1 VNVDDLYAQ
10 VRRAMPAQPGAAV
23 EASVHPVAPGI
34 RVLALRTP
42 TLPPAAHTNA
52 YLVGPA
58 GDHGEQLLVDPGS
71 PYEDEQAVLD
81 RALAD
86 EAAAGRPVAAIAL
99 THHHGDHV
107 GGAMAAAAR
116 WRVPIYA
123 HAATAR
129 RLAGR
134 VQVDREL
141 ADDDELFGV
150 VALHTPG
157 HAEGHLC
164 FESAAAGAIIAG
176 DMVASVGTILIDPDE
191 GDMGLYLSSLARL
204 RARAP
209 AMLLPAHGAPIAD
222 GRAKLDEYVAHR
234 LMREAR
240 VVAALA
246 SRRDASPGG
255 SGVSI
260 DELVPDVYSDTP
272 RALWP
277 LAARSLRAH
286 VDKLV
291 REARARVVAADRFA
305 AHTL

>member
-1 VNVDDLYAQ
+1 
-10 VRRAMPAQPGAAV
+10 
-23 EASVHPVAPGI
+23 
-34 RVLALRTP
+34 
-42 TLPPAAHTNA
+42 
-52 YLVGPA
+52 
-58 GDHGEQLLVDPGS
+58 
-71 PYEDEQAVLD
+71 
-81 RALAD
+81 
-86 EAAAGRPVAAIAL
+86 
-99 THHHGDHV
+99 
-107 GGAMAAAAR
+107 
-116 WRVPIYA
+116 
-123 HAATAR
+123 
-129 RLAGR
+129 
-134 VQVDREL
+134 
-141 ADDDELFGV
+141 
-150 VALHTPG
+150 
-157 HAEGHLC
+157 
-164 FESAAAGAIIAG
+164 
-176 DMVASVGTILIDPDE
+176 
-191 GDMGLYLSSLARL
+191 
-204 RARAP
+204 
-209 AMLLPAHGAPIAD
+209 MLLPAHGAPIAD